1 MSEEKIR
8 VAYGRFVK
16 RYKTPNGMIRIYPKY
31 EQDLELILKFVK
43 EKLNEDGVQLSLFE
57 E

>member
-16 RYKTPNGMIRIYPKY
+16 RYKTPNGMIKIYPEY